1 MSKKIWPYIF
11 VGLSVLG
18 FLSFKFSNL
27 YFRFGDGNAY
37 IYMAQAILSGDTP
50 YSDFFLADPPLF
62 LLFLLPFKLIL
73 GDHLIWF
80 QILPAMLESGTAI
93 LLFLILRGR
102 SNGFAFLAPA
112 IYLFS
117 FTVAS
122 TSDFL
127 TGLQLAVFLM
137 VAAIFA
143 NEKNRPVVSGFLWS
157 ISFLTKLYVFPAY
170 LGFVIYLYFR
180 GERRDL
186 KKIIIGTGVG
196 LGLIMLPFFLA
207 SPQKVFDYM
216 ISHQFSRPKG
226 LSKIDVFGFFLAR
239 EWLLIT
245 LGTVGAYFLRRS
257 YLFYSW
263 ILTLTF
269 FILFKD
275 IYYLYLGSLMPYLVL
290 FSLILIDKFWSL
302 VDWTRNL
309 AKVGLIL
316 LMIFI
321 PHAFMG
327 YAKDFSTRSRFT
339 NLYEIGNY
347 VKTLPDS
354 LPLYGSHEVA
364 PLIALASNRNL
375 FGNFI
380 DTNTQAFGSGAQD
393 LSSVSAA
400 LVEEGGYVVGRISHY
415 PELGIFD
422 GGYGGYFSEELFQKY
437 CQRVK
442 EFVDTGNETSNQ
454 IVIYRCKK

>member
-1 MSKKIWPYIF
+1 MTKKIWSYVF
-11 VGLSVLG
+11 VGLSVSG
-18 FLSFKFSNL
+18 FLLFKFSNL

-37 IYMAQAILSGDTP
+37 IYMAQAILAGDMP
-50 YSDFFLADPPLF
+50 YSDSFF
-62 LLFLLPFKLIL
+62 LLFLLPFKLIF
-73 GDHLIWF
+73 GNHLIWF
-80 QILPAMLESGTAI
+80 QILPAILESGTAI
-93 LLFLILRGR
+93 LLFLILRNR
-102 SNGFAFLAPA
+102 SNKFAFLAPA

-137 VAAIFA
+137 VTAIFA
-143 NEKNRPVVSGFLWS
+143 NERRRPVISGFLWTA
-157 ISFLTKLYVFPAY
+157 SFLTKLYILPAY
-170 LGFVIYLYFR
+170 LGFIIYLYLR
-180 GERRDL
+180 GERCDL
-186 KKIIIGTGVG
+186 KKIMIGMGIG

-216 ISHQFSRPKG
+216 VMHQFSRPKG
-226 LSKIDVFGFFLAR
+226 LNKVDVFGFFLAR

-245 LGTVGAYFLRRS
+245 LGIVGAYFLRRS

-263 ILTLTF
+263 ILTLAF
-269 FILFKD
+269 FIFFKD

-302 VDWTRNL
+302 VNWTRNL
-309 AKVGLIL
+309 VKVVLVLLI
-316 LMIFI
+316 IFV
-321 PHAFMG
+321 PHAFVG
-327 YAKDFSTRSRFT
+327 YAKDFSTRGRFT
-339 NLYEIGNY
+339 NLYEIGDY
-347 VKTLPDS
+347 VRTLPDA

-364 PLIALASNRNL
+364 PLIALASGREL

-380 DTNTQAFGSGAQD
+380 DTNAQAFGSGAQD
-393 LSSVSAA
+393 LSAVSGA
-400 LVEEGGYVVGRISHY
+400 LAEAGGYMVGRVSHY
-415 PELGIFD
+415 PEFGIFD
-422 GGYGGYFSEELFQKY
+422 GGYGGYFSEEIFQKY

-442 EFVDTGNETSNQ
+442 EFADTGNEISNQ